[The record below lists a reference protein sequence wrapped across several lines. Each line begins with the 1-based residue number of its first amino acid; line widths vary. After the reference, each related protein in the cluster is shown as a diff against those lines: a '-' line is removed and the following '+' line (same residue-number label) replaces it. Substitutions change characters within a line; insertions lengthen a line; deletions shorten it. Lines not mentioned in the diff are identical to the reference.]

1 MVFLNQKHRQ
11 LSKAQNLR
19 ILMKKHILIFSLL
32 SLLSV
37 ALYAQDATPRA
48 NVRQKAQRA
57 RIAEGRADGDLTNK
71 EAVALNAQQ
80 RHIRRSERRAKADGK
95 VTVAEKRKLERK
107 QDRASR
113 NIRRA
118 KNNSVTPNN

>member
-1 MVFLNQKHRQ
+1 
-11 LSKAQNLR
+11 
-19 ILMKKHILIFSLL
+19 MKKHILIFSVL
-32 SLLSV
+32 SLISA

-57 RIAEGRADGDLTNK
+57 RIAEGRATGDLTQG
-71 EAVALNAQQ
+71 EAAALNTQQ
-80 RHIRRSERRAKADGK
+80 RHIRRSERRAKSDGT

-107 QDRASR
+107 QDRANR